1 MTADDTARVF
11 LAEIELAAAARAAD
25 ALNGVISATIA
36 TIETHS
42 ESIEAK
48 AAADI
53 ADAEKA
59 DWWEEEAARADRIGE
74 AAEAY
79 FGPIDP
85 RFAGEYAPRTA
96 ATGTAIDEF
105 LAAFGITE
113 EHQRL
118 KHLYKLIDY
127 RERAYVVD
135 DPGGCAGTLVENL
148 GVDAAELYV
157 EALQDEIAR
166 RRSSG

>member
-1 MTADDTARVF
+1 MF

-36 TIETHS
+36 MTHS
-42 ESIEAK
+42 ASIEAK

-85 RFAGEYAPRTA
+85 RFAGEFAPRTA

-105 LAAFGITE
+105 LATFGI
-113 EHQRL
+113 
-118 KHLYKLIDY
+118 Y
-127 RERAYVVD
+127 RGAS
-135 DPGGCAGTLVENL
+135 TS
-148 GVDAAELYV
+148 
-157 EALQDEIAR
+157 EAPVQADQLSGDGLR
-166 RRSSG
+166 R